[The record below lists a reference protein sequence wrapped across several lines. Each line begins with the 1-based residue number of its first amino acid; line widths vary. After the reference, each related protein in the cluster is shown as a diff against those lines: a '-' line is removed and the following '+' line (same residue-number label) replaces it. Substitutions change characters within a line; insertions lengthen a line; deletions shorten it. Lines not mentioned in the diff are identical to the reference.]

1 MPGSLQ
7 AARGPRLQLAG
18 INITTCLDDATMRLT
33 CFDVASLPG
42 LKVAAH
48 SRRGGFA
55 AVLAAAPQEKQQ
67 MIEMPWK
74 MR

>member
-1 MPGSLQ
+1 
-7 AARGPRLQLAG
+7 
-18 INITTCLDDATMRLT
+18 MRLT

-74 MR
+74 MW